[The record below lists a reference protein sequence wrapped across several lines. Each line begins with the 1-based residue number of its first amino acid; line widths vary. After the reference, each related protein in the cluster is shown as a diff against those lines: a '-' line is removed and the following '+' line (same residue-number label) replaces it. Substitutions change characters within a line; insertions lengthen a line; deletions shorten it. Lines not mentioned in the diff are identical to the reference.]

1 MGQKAKNAG
10 KKKSKI
16 CTKIADAKSLK
27 HNVPRHARK
36 KMIDISG
43 EQHLLDVA
51 LKLPECLCDDY
62 EEIAFNMWQKKQFSL
77 IDTKNF
83 LEMSYS

>member
-27 HNVPRHARK
+27 HNVPRHARRRV
-36 KMIDISG
+36 IDISG
-43 EQHLLDVA
+43 EEHLLNVA
-51 LKLPECLCDDY
+51 LKLPECLCDKY
-62 EEIAFNMWQKKQFSL
+62 ETIAFEMWQNKQYSV
-77 IDTKNF
+77 IDTNNF
-83 LEMSYS
+83 IEMTYC